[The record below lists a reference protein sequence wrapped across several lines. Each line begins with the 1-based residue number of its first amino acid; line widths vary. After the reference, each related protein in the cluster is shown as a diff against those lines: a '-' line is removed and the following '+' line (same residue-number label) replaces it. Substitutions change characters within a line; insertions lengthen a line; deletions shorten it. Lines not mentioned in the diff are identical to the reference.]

1 MGLLGHVQGQI
12 SCSLELTPLET
23 GAAHRQGT
31 DPLQGAFHGGG
42 HGAGA
47 EHVGAE
53 VGAVVDARQHQI
65 RCFVHQFAQGQLHAI
80 GRCAAAGPGGHARC
94 KQFVR
99 PFGAQGGLQGQAVA
113 GGGAF
118 LVGADH
124 RDLVTPGGRGRS
136 QGADPLGEDP
146 VVIADQDPHGSA
158 DGWGEPKRAGCLQ
171 SGPFR
176 LCSVSA
182 PVTLQQL
189 TDQLDALEQQA
200 SAEIAEAADA
210 AALEQLRVGLL
221 GKKGRL
227 SGVLGAM
234 GKLPGQERPVVGQR
248 ANVLKT
254 QVQTLLSDRLQAVQ
268 QAAMAERI
276 ARESIDVTAPP
287 SGIPMGHRHP
297 LITTTEEIVD
307 LFLGL
312 GYSVAEG
319 PEVEK
324 DHYNFTA
331 LNIPEDH
338 PARDMQ
344 DTFYLG
350 ADLLMRTHT
359 SPVQIR
365 HLEQNPPPVRIVAP
379 GRVYRRDAV
388 DATHSPVFHQ
398 VEVLAIDEG
407 LDFSHLRGT
416 VMAFLK
422 AFFGDLPVR
431 FRASYFPFTEPS
443 AEVDVQWRGRWL
455 EVMGCGMVDP
465 AVLEGLGLD
474 PERYSGFAAGLGVER
489 FCMVRHGIDDI
500 RRLYTSD
507 LRFLEQF

>member
-1 MGLLGHVQGQI
+1 M
-12 SCSLELTPLET
+12 
-23 GAAHRQGT
+23 
-31 DPLQGAFHGGG
+31 
-42 HGAGA
+42 
-47 EHVGAE
+47 
-53 VGAVVDARQHQI
+53 
-65 RCFVHQFAQGQLHAI
+65 
-80 GRCAAAGPGGHARC
+80 
-94 KQFVR
+94 
-99 PFGAQGGLQGQAVA
+99 
-113 GGGAF
+113 
-118 LVGADH
+118 
-124 RDLVTPGGRGRS
+124 
-136 QGADPLGEDP
+136 
-146 VVIADQDPHGSA
+146 SA
-158 DGWGEPKRAGCLQ
+158 T
-171 SGPFR
+171 
-176 LCSVSA
+176 VS
-182 PVTLQQL
+182 LQQL
-189 TDQLDALEQQA
+189 TDQLDALEQRA
-200 SAEIAEAADA
+200 AAEIANAADA
-210 AALEQLRVGLL
+210 QALEELRVGLL
-221 GKKGRL
+221 GKKGRI
-227 SGVLGAM
+227 SAVLGAM
-234 GKLPGQERPVVGQR
+234 GKLPGDERPLVGQR

-254 QVQTLLSDRLQAVQ
+254 QVQTLLADRLQAVKQ
-268 QAAMAERI
+268 VAMDARI
-276 ARESIDVTAPP
+276 ARETLDVTAPA

-319 PEVEK
+319 PEVEQ

-331 LNIPEDH
+331 LNIPPDH

-344 DTFYLG
+344 DTFYLQG
-350 ADLLMRTHT
+350 DRLLRTHT

-407 LDFSHLRGT
+407 LNFSHLRGT

-443 AEVDVQWRGRWL
+443 AEVDVQWRGKWL

-474 PERYSGFAAGLGVER
+474 PERWSGFAAGLGVER
-489 FCMVRHGIDDI
+489 FCMVRHGVDDI

-507 LRFLEQF
+507 LRFLQQF

>member
-1 MGLLGHVQGQI
+1 M
-12 SCSLELTPLET
+12 
-23 GAAHRQGT
+23 
-31 DPLQGAFHGGG
+31 
-42 HGAGA
+42 
-47 EHVGAE
+47 
-53 VGAVVDARQHQI
+53 
-65 RCFVHQFAQGQLHAI
+65 
-80 GRCAAAGPGGHARC
+80 
-94 KQFVR
+94 
-99 PFGAQGGLQGQAVA
+99 
-113 GGGAF
+113 
-118 LVGADH
+118 
-124 RDLVTPGGRGRS
+124 
-136 QGADPLGEDP
+136 
-146 VVIADQDPHGSA
+146 
-158 DGWGEPKRAGCLQ
+158 
-171 SGPFR
+171 
-176 LCSVSA
+176 SA

-200 SAEIAEAADA
+200 TTEISEASDA

-221 GKKGRL
+221 GKKGRI

-234 GKLPGQERPVVGQR
+234 GKLPGSERPLVGQR

-254 QVQTLLSDRLQAVQ
+254 QVQSLLAERLAAVK

-276 ARESIDVTAPP
+276 ARESIDVTAPA

-344 DTFYLG
+344 DTFYLQG
-350 ADLLMRTHT
+350 DLLLRTHT

-422 AFFGDLPVR
+422 AFFGDVPVR

-474 PERYSGFAAGLGVER
+474 PERWSGFAAGLGVER

>member
-1 MGLLGHVQGQI
+1 
-12 SCSLELTPLET
+12 
-23 GAAHRQGT
+23 
-31 DPLQGAFHGGG
+31 
-42 HGAGA
+42 
-47 EHVGAE
+47 
-53 VGAVVDARQHQI
+53 
-65 RCFVHQFAQGQLHAI
+65 
-80 GRCAAAGPGGHARC
+80 
-94 KQFVR
+94 
-99 PFGAQGGLQGQAVA
+99 
-113 GGGAF
+113 
-118 LVGADH
+118 
-124 RDLVTPGGRGRS
+124 
-136 QGADPLGEDP
+136 
-146 VVIADQDPHGSA
+146 
-158 DGWGEPKRAGCLQ
+158 
-171 SGPFR
+171 
-176 LCSVSA
+176 VSA
-182 PVTLQQL
+182 IISLKQL
-189 TDQLDALEQQA
+189 TDQLDALE
-200 SAEIAEAADA
+200 AEAVSAITAANDAD
-210 AALEQLRVGLL
+210 ALEQLRVSLL

-234 GKLPGQERPVVGQR
+234 GKLPGNERPLVGQR

-254 QVQTLLSDRLQAVQ
+254 QVQELLAERLQVVKSASL
-268 QAAMAERI
+268 AERL
-276 ARESIDVTAPP
+276 ARETIDVTAPP

-297 LITTTEEIVD
+297 LITTTEQIVD
-307 LFLGL
+307 LFCGL
-312 GYSVAEG
+312 GYRVAEG
-319 PEVEK
+319 PEVET
-324 DHYNFTA
+324 DYYNFSA

-350 ADLLMRTHT
+350 GNLLLRTHT

-365 HLEQNPPPVRIVAP
+365 YLEQNPPPVRIVAP

-422 AFFGDLPVR
+422 AFFGDMPVR

-474 PERYSGFAAGLGVER
+474 PERWSGFAAGLGVER

>member
-1 MGLLGHVQGQI
+1 M
-12 SCSLELTPLET
+12 
-23 GAAHRQGT
+23 
-31 DPLQGAFHGGG
+31 
-42 HGAGA
+42 
-47 EHVGAE
+47 
-53 VGAVVDARQHQI
+53 
-65 RCFVHQFAQGQLHAI
+65 
-80 GRCAAAGPGGHARC
+80 
-94 KQFVR
+94 
-99 PFGAQGGLQGQAVA
+99 
-113 GGGAF
+113 
-118 LVGADH
+118 
-124 RDLVTPGGRGRS
+124 
-136 QGADPLGEDP
+136 
-146 VVIADQDPHGSA
+146 SA
-158 DGWGEPKRAGCLQ
+158 T
-171 SGPFR
+171 
-176 LCSVSA
+176 VS
-182 PVTLQQL
+182 LQQL
-189 TDQLDALEQQA
+189 TDQLDALE
-200 SAEIAEAADA
+200 AEAAEAISSAADA
-210 AALEQLRVGLL
+210 EALEQLRVGLL

-234 GKLPGQERPVVGQR
+234 GKLPGDERPLVGQR
-248 ANVLKT
+248 ANVLKS
-254 QVQTLLSDRLQAVQ
+254 QVQTLLSERLQAVK
-268 QAAMAERI
+268 QAAMEARI
-276 ARESIDVTAPP
+276 AAETLDVTAPAE
-287 SGIPMGHRHP
+287 GIPMGHRHP

-307 LFLGL
+307 LFCGL
-312 GYSVAEG
+312 GYQVVEG
-319 PEVEK
+319 PEVET
-324 DHYNFTA
+324 DHHNFTA
-331 LNIPEDH
+331 LNIPPDH

-344 DTFYLG
+344 DTFYLK
-350 ADLLMRTHT
+350 DNLLLRTHT

-365 HLEQNPPPVRIVAP
+365 HLETHAPPVRIVAP

-398 VEVLAIDEG
+398 VEVLAIDES

>member
-1 MGLLGHVQGQI
+1 MSATI
-12 SCSLELTPLET
+12 S
-23 GAAHRQGT
+23 
-31 DPLQGAFHGGG
+31 
-42 HGAGA
+42 
-47 EHVGAE
+47 
-53 VGAVVDARQHQI
+53 
-65 RCFVHQFAQGQLHAI
+65 
-80 GRCAAAGPGGHARC
+80 
-94 KQFVR
+94 
-99 PFGAQGGLQGQAVA
+99 
-113 GGGAF
+113 
-118 LVGADH
+118 
-124 RDLVTPGGRGRS
+124 
-136 QGADPLGEDP
+136 
-146 VVIADQDPHGSA
+146 
-158 DGWGEPKRAGCLQ
+158 
-171 SGPFR
+171 
-176 LCSVSA
+176 
-182 PVTLQQL
+182 LQQL
-189 TDQLDALEQQA
+189 TDQLDALEA
-200 SAEIAEAADA
+200 EAVSAIAAAADA
-210 AALEQLRVGLL
+210 DALEQLRVSLL

-234 GKLPGQERPVVGQR
+234 GKLPSEERPLVGQR

-254 QVQTLLSDRLQAVQ
+254 QVQNLLGERLQVVKAAALADRLL
-268 QAAMAERI
+268 
-276 ARESIDVTAPP
+276 RETIDVTAPS
-287 SGIPMGHRHP
+287 SGIPVGHRHP
-297 LITTTEEIVD
+297 LITTTEQIVD
-307 LFLGL
+307 LFCGL
-312 GYSVAEG
+312 GYRVAEG
-319 PEVEK
+319 PEVET
-324 DHYNFTA
+324 DHYNFSA

-350 ADLLMRTHT
+350 GNLLLRTHT

-365 HLEQNPPPVRIVAP
+365 YLEENPPPVRIVAP

-422 AFFGDLPVR
+422 AFFGDMPVR

-474 PERYSGFAAGLGVER
+474 PERWSGFAAGLGVER
-489 FCMVRHGIDDI
+489 FCMVRHGVDDI

>member
-1 MGLLGHVQGQI
+1 M
-12 SCSLELTPLET
+12 
-23 GAAHRQGT
+23 
-31 DPLQGAFHGGG
+31 
-42 HGAGA
+42 
-47 EHVGAE
+47 
-53 VGAVVDARQHQI
+53 
-65 RCFVHQFAQGQLHAI
+65 
-80 GRCAAAGPGGHARC
+80 
-94 KQFVR
+94 
-99 PFGAQGGLQGQAVA
+99 
-113 GGGAF
+113 
-118 LVGADH
+118 
-124 RDLVTPGGRGRS
+124 
-136 QGADPLGEDP
+136 
-146 VVIADQDPHGSA
+146 
-158 DGWGEPKRAGCLQ
+158 
-171 SGPFR
+171 
-176 LCSVSA
+176 SA

-200 SAEIAEAADA
+200 AAEIAEAADA

-221 GKKGRL
+221 GKKGRI

-234 GKLPGQERPVVGQR
+234 GKLPGQERPLVGQR

-254 QVQTLLSDRLQAVQ
+254 QVQSLLGERLQAVK

-276 ARESIDVTAPP
+276 ARESLDVTAPA
-287 SGIPMGHRHP
+287 SGVPMGHRHP

-319 PEVEK
+319 PEVER

-350 ADLLMRTHT
+350 GDLLMRTHT

-365 HLEQNPPPVRIVAP
+365 HLEENPPPVRIVAP

>member
-1 MGLLGHVQGQI
+1 M
-12 SCSLELTPLET
+12 
-23 GAAHRQGT
+23 
-31 DPLQGAFHGGG
+31 
-42 HGAGA
+42 
-47 EHVGAE
+47 
-53 VGAVVDARQHQI
+53 
-65 RCFVHQFAQGQLHAI
+65 
-80 GRCAAAGPGGHARC
+80 
-94 KQFVR
+94 
-99 PFGAQGGLQGQAVA
+99 
-113 GGGAF
+113 
-118 LVGADH
+118 
-124 RDLVTPGGRGRS
+124 
-136 QGADPLGEDP
+136 
-146 VVIADQDPHGSA
+146 
-158 DGWGEPKRAGCLQ
+158 
-171 SGPFR
+171 
-176 LCSVSA
+176 SA

-200 SAEIAEAADA
+200 TAEIADA
-210 AALEQLRVGLL
+210 LDANALEQLRVGLL

-234 GKLPGQERPVVGQR
+234 GKLPGDERPLVGQR

-254 QVQTLLSDRLQAVQ
+254 QVQSLLTERLQAVK

-276 ARESIDVTAPP
+276 ARESIDVTAPA

-319 PEVEK
+319 PEVER

-344 DTFYLG
+344 DTFYLKG
-350 ADLLMRTHT
+350 DLLMRTHT

-474 PERYSGFAAGLGVER
+474 PERWSGFAAGLGVER

>member
-1 MGLLGHVQGQI
+1 M
-12 SCSLELTPLET
+12 
-23 GAAHRQGT
+23 
-31 DPLQGAFHGGG
+31 
-42 HGAGA
+42 
-47 EHVGAE
+47 
-53 VGAVVDARQHQI
+53 
-65 RCFVHQFAQGQLHAI
+65 
-80 GRCAAAGPGGHARC
+80 
-94 KQFVR
+94 
-99 PFGAQGGLQGQAVA
+99 
-113 GGGAF
+113 
-118 LVGADH
+118 
-124 RDLVTPGGRGRS
+124 
-136 QGADPLGEDP
+136 
-146 VVIADQDPHGSA
+146 
-158 DGWGEPKRAGCLQ
+158 
-171 SGPFR
+171 
-176 LCSVSA
+176 SA

-200 SAEIAEAADA
+200 SAEIADAADS

-221 GKKGRL
+221 GKKGRS

-234 GKLPGQERPVVGQR
+234 GKRPGEERPLGGQR
-248 ANVLKT
+248 ANVLKN
-254 QVQTLLSDRLQAVQ
+254 QVKTLLSERLQAVQ
-268 QAAMAERI
+268 QAAMAERV
-276 ARESIDVTAPP
+276 ARESIDVTAPA

-365 HLEQNPPPVRIVAP
+365 YLEQNPPPVRIVAP

>member
-1 MGLLGHVQGQI
+1 
-12 SCSLELTPLET
+12 
-23 GAAHRQGT
+23 
-31 DPLQGAFHGGG
+31 
-42 HGAGA
+42 
-47 EHVGAE
+47 
-53 VGAVVDARQHQI
+53 
-65 RCFVHQFAQGQLHAI
+65 
-80 GRCAAAGPGGHARC
+80 
-94 KQFVR
+94 
-99 PFGAQGGLQGQAVA
+99 
-113 GGGAF
+113 
-118 LVGADH
+118 
-124 RDLVTPGGRGRS
+124 
-136 QGADPLGEDP
+136 
-146 VVIADQDPHGSA
+146 
-158 DGWGEPKRAGCLQ
+158 
-171 SGPFR
+171 
-176 LCSVSA
+176 VSA

-200 SAEIAEAADA
+200 AAEIAEAADA

-221 GKKGRL
+221 GKKGRI

-234 GKLPGQERPVVGQR
+234 GKLPGQERPLVGQR

-254 QVQTLLSDRLQAVQ
+254 QVQSLLGERLQAVK

-276 ARESIDVTAPP
+276 AKESLDVTAPAT
-287 SGIPMGHRHP
+287 GVPMGHRHP

-319 PEVEK
+319 PEVER

-350 ADLLMRTHT
+350 GDLLMRTHT

-365 HLEQNPPPVRIVAP
+365 HLEDNPPPVRIVAP

-465 AVLEGLGLD
+465 AVLEGMGLD
-474 PERYSGFAAGLGVER
+474 PERWSGFAAGLGVER

-500 RRLYTSD
+500 RRLFTSD

>member
-1 MGLLGHVQGQI
+1 M
-12 SCSLELTPLET
+12 
-23 GAAHRQGT
+23 
-31 DPLQGAFHGGG
+31 
-42 HGAGA
+42 
-47 EHVGAE
+47 
-53 VGAVVDARQHQI
+53 
-65 RCFVHQFAQGQLHAI
+65 
-80 GRCAAAGPGGHARC
+80 
-94 KQFVR
+94 
-99 PFGAQGGLQGQAVA
+99 
-113 GGGAF
+113 
-118 LVGADH
+118 
-124 RDLVTPGGRGRS
+124 
-136 QGADPLGEDP
+136 
-146 VVIADQDPHGSA
+146 
-158 DGWGEPKRAGCLQ
+158 
-171 SGPFR
+171 
-176 LCSVSA
+176 SA

-200 SAEIAEAADA
+200 TVEIADA
-210 AALEQLRVGLL
+210 LDATALEQLRVGLL

-234 GKLPGQERPVVGQR
+234 GKLPGDERPLVGQR

-254 QVQTLLSDRLQAVQ
+254 QVQNLLTERLLAVK

-276 ARESIDVTAPP
+276 ARESIDVTAPA

-319 PEVEK
+319 PEVER

-344 DTFYLG
+344 DTFYLKG
-350 ADLLMRTHT
+350 DLLMRTHT

-365 HLEQNPPPVRIVAP
+365 HLERNPPPVRIVAP

-474 PERYSGFAAGLGVER
+474 PERWSGFAAGLGVER

>member
-1 MGLLGHVQGQI
+1 M
-12 SCSLELTPLET
+12 
-23 GAAHRQGT
+23 
-31 DPLQGAFHGGG
+31 
-42 HGAGA
+42 
-47 EHVGAE
+47 
-53 VGAVVDARQHQI
+53 
-65 RCFVHQFAQGQLHAI
+65 
-80 GRCAAAGPGGHARC
+80 
-94 KQFVR
+94 
-99 PFGAQGGLQGQAVA
+99 
-113 GGGAF
+113 
-118 LVGADH
+118 
-124 RDLVTPGGRGRS
+124 
-136 QGADPLGEDP
+136 
-146 VVIADQDPHGSA
+146 
-158 DGWGEPKRAGCLQ
+158 
-171 SGPFR
+171 
-176 LCSVSA
+176 SA

-200 SAEIAEAADA
+200 AAEIAEAADA

-221 GKKGRL
+221 GKKGRI

-234 GKLPGQERPVVGQR
+234 GKLPGQERPLVGQR

-254 QVQTLLSDRLQAVQ
+254 QVQSLLGERPQAVK

-276 ARESIDVTAPP
+276 AKESLDVTAPAT
-287 SGIPMGHRHP
+287 GVPMGHRHP

-319 PEVEK
+319 PEVER

-350 ADLLMRTHT
+350 GDLLMRTHT

-365 HLEQNPPPVRIVAP
+365 HLEDNPPPVRIVAP

>member
-1 MGLLGHVQGQI
+1 M
-12 SCSLELTPLET
+12 
-23 GAAHRQGT
+23 
-31 DPLQGAFHGGG
+31 
-42 HGAGA
+42 
-47 EHVGAE
+47 
-53 VGAVVDARQHQI
+53 
-65 RCFVHQFAQGQLHAI
+65 
-80 GRCAAAGPGGHARC
+80 
-94 KQFVR
+94 
-99 PFGAQGGLQGQAVA
+99 
-113 GGGAF
+113 
-118 LVGADH
+118 
-124 RDLVTPGGRGRS
+124 
-136 QGADPLGEDP
+136 
-146 VVIADQDPHGSA
+146 
-158 DGWGEPKRAGCLQ
+158 
-171 SGPFR
+171 
-176 LCSVSA
+176 SA

-200 SAEIAEAADA
+200 TTEISEASDA

-221 GKKGRL
+221 GKKGRI

-234 GKLPGQERPVVGQR
+234 GKLPGSERPLVGQR

-254 QVQTLLSDRLQAVQ
+254 QVQSLLAERLAAVK

-276 ARESIDVTAPP
+276 ARESIDVTAPA

-344 DTFYLG
+344 DTFYLQG
-350 ADLLMRTHT
+350 DLLLRTHT

-455 EVMGCGMVDP
+455 GGMGCGMVDP

>member
-1 MGLLGHVQGQI
+1 M
-12 SCSLELTPLET
+12 
-23 GAAHRQGT
+23 
-31 DPLQGAFHGGG
+31 
-42 HGAGA
+42 
-47 EHVGAE
+47 
-53 VGAVVDARQHQI
+53 
-65 RCFVHQFAQGQLHAI
+65 
-80 GRCAAAGPGGHARC
+80 
-94 KQFVR
+94 
-99 PFGAQGGLQGQAVA
+99 
-113 GGGAF
+113 
-118 LVGADH
+118 
-124 RDLVTPGGRGRS
+124 
-136 QGADPLGEDP
+136 
-146 VVIADQDPHGSA
+146 SA
-158 DGWGEPKRAGCLQ
+158 T
-171 SGPFR
+171 
-176 LCSVSA
+176 VS
-182 PVTLQQL
+182 LQQL
-189 TDQLDALEQQA
+189 TDQLDALE
-200 SAEIAEAADA
+200 AEAAEAISSAADA
-210 AALEQLRVGLL
+210 EALEQLRVGLL

-234 GKLPGQERPVVGQR
+234 GKLPGDERPLVGQR
-248 ANVLKT
+248 ANVLKS
-254 QVQTLLSDRLQAVQ
+254 QVQTLLNERLQAVK
-268 QAAMAERI
+268 QAAMQARI
-276 ARESIDVTAPP
+276 AAETLDVTAPAE
-287 SGIPMGHRHP
+287 GIPMGHRHP

-307 LFLGL
+307 LFCGL
-312 GYSVAEG
+312 GYQVEEG
-319 PEVEK
+319 PEVET
-324 DHYNFTA
+324 DHHNFTA
-331 LNIPEDH
+331 LNIPPDH

-344 DTFYLG
+344 DTFYLR
-350 ADLLMRTHT
+350 DNLLLRTHT

-365 HLEQNPPPVRIVAP
+365 HLETHAPPVRIIAP

>member
-1 MGLLGHVQGQI
+1 M
-12 SCSLELTPLET
+12 
-23 GAAHRQGT
+23 
-31 DPLQGAFHGGG
+31 
-42 HGAGA
+42 
-47 EHVGAE
+47 
-53 VGAVVDARQHQI
+53 
-65 RCFVHQFAQGQLHAI
+65 
-80 GRCAAAGPGGHARC
+80 
-94 KQFVR
+94 
-99 PFGAQGGLQGQAVA
+99 
-113 GGGAF
+113 
-118 LVGADH
+118 
-124 RDLVTPGGRGRS
+124 
-136 QGADPLGEDP
+136 
-146 VVIADQDPHGSA
+146 
-158 DGWGEPKRAGCLQ
+158 
-171 SGPFR
+171 
-176 LCSVSA
+176 SA

-200 SAEIAEAADA
+200 SAEIADAADS
-210 AALEQLRVGLL
+210 AALEQLRVGLR
-221 GKKGRL
+221 GKKGRI

-234 GKLPGQERPVVGQR
+234 GKLPGEERPLVGQR
-248 ANVLKT
+248 ANVLKN
-254 QVQTLLSDRLQAVQ
+254 QVKTLLSERLQAVQ

-276 ARESIDVTAPP
+276 ARESIDVTAPA

-365 HLEQNPPPVRIVAP
+365 YLEQNPPPVRIVAP